1 MDDVVLADNGHLAPA
16 LLVIGRA
23 CVRHRE
29 VGVGSDDAA
38 YLVQWFNAGL
48 AREHLVLDRVSA
60 DALVLRQTARPQ
72 APSASRPACVIRPAV
87 QGGSHTTLIRTSF
100 TPSSRSRRSRTSSRM
115 KSDAG
120 QPMAVKVRSTS
131 TTPSRSVMP

>member
-38 YLVQWFNAGL
+38 YLVQWFNAGF

-72 APSASRPACVIRPAV
+72 ASSASRPACVSRPAV
-87 QGGSHTTLIRTSF
+87 
-100 TPSSRSRRSRTSSRM
+100 
-115 KSDAG
+115 DAG
-120 QPMAVKVRSTS
+120 AHPTWIRSY
-131 TTPSRSVMP
+131 